1 MFPGQARDD
10 SKMHLGNLSQPL
22 IILFVMQKEKMREK
36 TDCENAE

>member
-1 MFPGQARDD
+1 MVPPQTREE
-10 SKMHLGNLSQPL
+10 KKKQLRKLSQTL